1 MARDDSHRRASYD
14 APMSD
19 VDSRLPGAD
28 LVERGRADLAA
39 GVLSQEALLVAA
51 AASRLRAA
59 GVEVPAAHVDTPL
72 HRLYELLAADEAAG
86 AHSRYN
92 ALVGRMVSF
101 ARAAERAAA
110 G

>member
-1 MARDDSHRRASYD
+1 MTV
-14 APMSD
+14 

-28 LVERGRADLAA
+28 LVARGIDDLAA
-39 GVLSQEALLVAA
+39 GKLTQEALLVTAA
-51 AASRLRAA
+51 AARLRAA
-59 GVEVPAAHVDTPL
+59 GVAVKPAEVEAPL
-72 HRLYELLAADEAAG
+72 HRLYELLAVSDGAG